1 MRNQNIDILKDTLRV
16 CKKGYYK
23 HNGRKVNLK
32 LTTGEMQNAIVY
44 LPDQVKDIALKKD
57 FPHIHS
63 LGRCGYSCMNSD
75 SFSMAQSRQKIH
87 SMLKG
92 RGNAEILVLNF
103 ANPVNPGGGVRRGAR
118 AQEEDLCRRSTLLA
132 SLESERAQAYYEYNK
147 SLKTNLGSDAIILT
161 PKVEVFKG
169 EDGETLEESFIVAV
183 MTCAAPLIR
192 YGKEGLIDQQYEE
205 LFYNRIVGMLKCAA
219 YWGYTSLVLGA
230 FGCGA
235 FGNDAKLV
243 SDLFYKAL
251 KEFDFDGMRESDMF
265 RRIDFA
271 VLDFSPS
278 SYNFEEFA
286 RNFTHFY
293 RDEDAA
299 ITKAAEAKIKER
311 DAYLDEIRGCIFG
324 GAVGDALGYP
334 VEFMSSQDIYA
345 DYGPDGI
352 TGYEYDKNAGKALI
366 SDDTQMTLFTA
377 NGYLF
382 YETRGSLRGIAG
394 PPSGYIARAYKDWHM
409 TQMVNFEDKP
419 SDSQQYHSYMSWLC
433 DVPELYSRRAPGMT
447 CLSAL
452 EDSKRSHR
460 GGFMNDPINDSKG
473 CGGIMRVAPLATVQW
488 GNIKNLDKEAAE
500 VAAIT
505 HSHPLGYM
513 PAAVLCHIIN
523 RIIFPVDYPISL
535 LQIVLE
541 AKEIV
546 CEIFEHTKHIDQLAA
561 IIDLAVELADNDE
574 SDAVNIRQLG
584 QGWVAEEALA
594 IAIYCSL
601 RYEGNFSAGVIA
613 AVNHDGDSDST
624 GAITG
629 NILGAM
635 VGYNAIEQKWK
646 DNLELADV
654 ILEISDDL
662 CHGCQMSEYSPYRDP
677 VWESKYIYA
686 QWRPAEEA

>member
-1 MRNQNIDILKDTLRV
+1 MRNQNIEILKDTLRV

-23 HNGRKVNLK
+23 HNGKKINLK
-32 LTTGEMQNAIVY
+32 LTTEERQNAIVY
-44 LPDQVKDIALKKD
+44 LPEQVNKIAQKKD
-57 FPHIHS
+57 FPHVHS
-63 LGRCGYSCMNSD
+63 LGRCGYSCMNAD

-103 ANPVNPGGGVRRGAR
+103 ANPVNPGGGVRRGVR

-132 SLESERAQAYYEYNK
+132 SLESETAQAYYEYNK
-147 SLKTNLGSDAIILT
+147 TLKTNLGSDAIILT
-161 PKVEVFKG
+161 PKVEVFKD
-169 EDGETLEESFIVAV
+169 EDGDTLEESFVVAV
-183 MTCAAPLIR
+183 MTCAAPMILC
-192 YGKEGLIDQQYEE
+192 GKEGLSDQQYEE

-251 KEFDFDGMRESDMF
+251 KEFNFDGMRESDMF

-271 VLDFSPS
+271 VLDFSPT

-311 DAYLDEIRGCIFG
+311 DAYLDEVRGCIFG

-334 VEFMSSQDIYA
+334 VEFMSSQDIHA

-352 TGYEYDKNAGKALI
+352 TEYEYDRRSGKALI

-382 YETRGSLRGIAG
+382 YETRGAMRGIAA
-394 PPSGYIARAYKDWHM
+394 PPCSYIAMAYKDWYM
-409 TQMVNFEDKP
+409 TQTVKFEDKP
-419 SDSQQYHSYMSWLC
+419 EDCRQYFAYTSWLC

-447 CLSAL
+447 CLSSL
-452 EDSKRSHR
+452 EDVKRAHLR
-460 GGFMNDPINDSKG
+460 EYINDAINDSKG
-473 CGGIMRVAPLATVQW
+473 CGGVMRVAPLAAVRW
-488 GNIKNLDKEAAE
+488 NSIKQLDQQAAE

-505 HSHPLGYM
+505 HSHPLGYL

-523 RIIFPVDYPISL
+523 RIIYPVDYPISL
-535 LQIVLE
+535 LQIVKD
-541 AKEIV
+541 AKDTV
-546 CEIFEHTKHIDQLAA
+546 CEIYEHTKYIDQLAS
-561 IIDLAVELADNDE
+561 IIDLAIELSGNDE
-574 SDAVNIRQLG
+574 ADAVNIRQIG

-601 RYEGNFSAGVIA
+601 RYEDNFSAGVIA

-646 DNLELADV
+646 ENLELADV

-662 CHGCQMSEYSPYRDP
+662 CHGCQMSEYSSYRDP
-677 VWESKYIYA
+677 VWENKYIYIK
-686 QWRPAEEA
+686 QRN